1 LGTIDLLQNIS
12 WVVIIHVIL
21 IDLLLSADNALVI
34 ALACRNLDPAR
45 RQQGI
50 VLGTAGA
57 IVLRLAL
64 IAVAI
69 NLLTI
74 PGLRIVGG
82 LLLAWLAMR
91 LLQNPT
97 GTGAATTT
105 TTTTS
110 TPRPTPTPTSSVTRV
125 AASASLLT
133 AIKTIVVAD
142 FVMSLD
148 NVLAISGAVHAGM
161 AAAGPQ
167 AQFTMV
173 LIGLL
178 ISVPAMIFGSSLV
191 LKLMDRYPV
200 LVFAGVGLL
209 GWIAGGMVVTDI
221 LVLDQFGETPALG
234 KLMAQIVGAV
244 VVVTVGRYW
253 AGRKANS

>member
-1 LGTIDLLQNIS
+1 MGTIDLLQNIS
-12 WVVIIHVIL
+12 LVVIIHIIL
-21 IDLLLSADNALVI
+21 IDLLLSADNAVVI

-50 VLGTAGA
+50 VLGTVGA
-57 IVLRLAL
+57 IVLRLVLISVAL
-64 IAVAI
+64 S
-69 NLLTI
+69 LLMI

-91 LLQNPT
+91 LLQNP
-97 GTGAATTT
+97 
-105 TTTTS
+105 
-110 TPRPTPTPTSSVTRV
+110 PTDVTRSVTGV
-125 AASASLLT
+125 AAGATLL
-133 AIKTIVVAD
+133 AAVKTIVVAD

-161 AAAGPQ
+161 VPLASEGPEGLLGLLGPQ

-178 ISVPAMIFGSSLV
+178 VSVPVMIFGSSLV
-191 LKLMDRYPV
+191 LKLLDKFPILV
-200 LVFAGVGLL
+200 LAGVGLL
-209 GWIAGGMVVTDI
+209 GWIAGGLVVTDI
-221 LVLDQFGETPALG
+221 LVLDQFGEIPALG
-234 KLMAQIVGAV
+234 KLAAQIVGAV

-253 AGRKANS
+253 AGKKASR